1 MKRSSHPYCVLG
13 GCSFLRFDEKIEM
26 MGHHPEKGVMLSG
39 KKDDLNM
46 KTLL

>member
-1 MKRSSHPYCVLG
+1 MKRISHPYCVLG

-39 KKDDLNM
+39 KKNDLNM